1 MRITTTIF
9 CACML
14 AGCGT
19 GVIDAPGRA
28 SIDTT
33 PAQAVDYA
41 KRPWPEKAPGA
52 TYPSLPKPMPL
63 GEKGNGSWGESDSW
77 GVVQFTH
84 DEHASTYQIS
94 CQTCHHTNGAGDAAK
109 TEQVQRCVACHKES
123 GGDVQNP
130 TTADGDEVDVK
141 LAFHGNRDNTTNQAG
156 CAACHE
162 QRKKGPPLSQCGSC
176 HTAR

>member
-1 MRITTTIF
+1 VRTPLVAISGADQSLMGAAASEAGFDLYCRKPCTTSE
-9 CACML
+9 L
-14 AGCGT
+14 AE
-19 GVIDAPGRA
+19 VI
-28 SIDTT
+28 
-33 PAQAVDYA
+33 
-41 KRPWPEKAPGA
+41 
-52 TYPSLPKPMPL
+52 
-63 GEKGNGSWGESDSW
+63 
-77 GVVQFTH
+77 FTH
-84 DEHASTYQIS
+84 DKHASTYQIS